1 VSLNRIDKRIL
12 RIAVAG
18 LGTILVII
26 LVLMLAITKTTA
38 LSANSAVATS
48 ATPTPTSAPPT
59 PMPMVNVPAGDF
71 IMGSSSS
78 DAQASS
84 DEKPQHTV
92 YLDAFQIDK
101 YEVTNALYK
110 QCVDAGMCYLPST
123 LSSYARS
130 TYYGDPSFD
139 NYPVINVSWYD
150 ARAYCEWAG
159 KQLPTEAQWEKA
171 ARGTDGRIYPWGNTW
186 DVTKLNS
193 LVSSPSVGDT
203 TAVGSYPTGASLYGA
218 LDMAG
223 NVWEWVA
230 DWHDPNYYS
239 HSPLRDPQGP
249 SSGLYKVLRGGS
261 WDNGMADARAANRDF
276 GVPAYYY
283 AHLGFRCVK

>member
-1 VSLNRIDKRIL
+1 
-12 RIAVAG
+12 
-18 LGTILVII
+18 
-26 LVLMLAITKTTA
+26 
-38 LSANSAVATS
+38 
-48 ATPTPTSAPPT
+48 
-59 PMPMVNVPAGDF
+59 MPMVNVPAGDF
-71 IMGSSSS
+71 IMGSSIS
-78 DAQASS
+78 DAQAAGA
-84 DEKPQHTV
+84 EKPQHAV

-110 QCVDAGMCYLPST
+110 QCVDAGKCYAPST
-123 LSSYARS
+123 WSSYTRN

-150 ARAYCEWAG
+150 AKAYCEWAG

-186 DVTKLNS
+186 DATKLNS
-193 LVSSPSVGDT
+193 LVSNSSPGDA
-203 TAVGSYPTGASLYGA
+203 TAVGSYPAGASPFGA

-230 DWHDPNYYS
+230 DWYGPNYYS
-239 HSPLRDPQGP
+239 HSPTRNPQGP
-249 SSGLYKVLRGGS
+249 PSGQYKAMRGGS
-261 WDNGMADARAANRDF
+261 WDNGMADARVANRDY
-276 GVPAYYY
+276 GVPIYFY

>member
-1 VSLNRIDKRIL
+1 
-12 RIAVAG
+12 
-18 LGTILVII
+18 
-26 LVLMLAITKTTA
+26 
-38 LSANSAVATS
+38 
-48 ATPTPTSAPPT
+48 
-59 PMPMVNVPAGDF
+59 MPMVNVPAGDF

-110 QCVDAGMCYLPST
+110 QCVDASVCYLPST
-123 LSSYARS
+123 LSSYTRS
-130 TYYGDPSFD
+130 AYYDDPSFD

-159 KQLPTEAQWEKA
+159 KQLPTDAQWEKA

-186 DVTKLNS
+186 DAKKLNS
-193 LVSSPSVGDT
+193 LVSNPSPGDT
-203 TAVGSYPTGASLYGA
+203 TAVGSYPSGASSYGA

-230 DWHDPNYYS
+230 DWYDPNYYS
-239 HSPLRDPQGP
+239 HSPLSNPQGP
-249 SSGLYKVLRGGS
+249 SSGLFKVLRGGS
-261 WDNGMADARAANRDF
+261 WDNGMADASVVNRDY
-276 GVPAYYY
+276 GVPTYYY